1 MGDAHRKAE
10 FIGSTSDKHSRNLM
24 VDTWICIF
32 ISESIKEVFTMVEF
46 SERGTIHR
54 PLEEQ
59 TYVFFKEF
67 LEECEG
73 I

>member
-1 MGDAHRKAE
+1 M
-10 FIGSTSDKHSRNLM
+10 
-24 VDTWICIF
+24 
-32 ISESIKEVFTMVEF
+32 SESIKEVFTMVEF
-46 SERGTIHR
+46 SERGSIHR

-73 I
+73 RHLRIICTWISFL

>member
-1 MGDAHRKAE
+1 
-10 FIGSTSDKHSRNLM
+10 
-24 VDTWICIF
+24 
-32 ISESIKEVFTMVEF
+32 MVEF